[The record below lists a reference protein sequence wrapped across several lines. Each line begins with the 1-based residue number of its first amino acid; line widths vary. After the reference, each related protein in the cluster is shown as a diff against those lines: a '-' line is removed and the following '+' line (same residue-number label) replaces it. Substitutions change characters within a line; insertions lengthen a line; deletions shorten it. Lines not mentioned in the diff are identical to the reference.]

1 MTRDHVL
8 LPLLALVLSA
18 AGLLFPGRAEALR
31 CDGNLVSEGDRAFQV
46 RQTCGAPDY
55 VQPLHVHVH
64 GTLHVREELWY
75 YNFGPSRLLRE
86 LRFRDGRLQRIRTP
100 GRGFREREPA
110 GGCKPGDVAAD
121 MTAYELL
128 ARCGEP
134 VQREARSLL
143 QRDHHDGFGHR
154 HHRVWVEDWY
164 YQFSDQYLDRR
175 VRLTDGR
182 VTDVDTV
189 D

>member
-1 MTRDHVL
+1 MTRDRAL
-8 LPLLALVLSA
+8 LPLLALVLAA
-18 AGLLFPGRAEALR
+18 AGLLLPGRAEALR
-31 CDGNLVSEGDRAFQV
+31 CNGSLVSEGDRAFQV
-46 RQTCGAPDY
+46 RQACGDPDY

-64 GTLHVREELWY
+64 DTLHVREELWY

-86 LRFRDGRLQRIRTP
+86 LHFRGGRLQRIRTP

-110 GGCKPGDVAAD
+110 GGCKPGDVGAD

-134 VQREARSLL
+134 VQREARSLVR
-143 QRDHHDGFGHR
+143 RDHHDGFGHS

-164 YQFSDQYLDRR
+164 YQFGDQYLDRR

-182 VTDVDTV
+182 VTDVDTI